1 MIKKKLLVLNTTVLI
16 GLGSVFSLPVAHADS
31 ISAQRSSLQSQIS
44 QANQQIAAVQDEL
57 SKLNEQI
64 SRTEQAIKDNENM
77 IQKTQSDIDAANLEI
92 QKMEEEIASLK
103 ASIEKRNE
111 ILKDRARSYQETGA
125 IQYVDVLLGSSSM
138 GDFLNRIEAVATII
152 NADKELRDKHEADIK
167 EVEAKQVSVE
177 TKLEESNNMKTE
189 LEGMR
194 VGILAQKEQN
204 DTLRAQL
211 KQQEDA
217 GLSTKA
223 SLQQQDRSLAAQQA
237 PATKTVSTAK
247 FSTSVPSYVASASAS
262 EKIQIVT
269 TVGNRYIGNS
279 VYVFGGG
286 RTAYDVANGRFDCSG
301 FVHWAFSQAGISI
314 GASTDSLKNSGRRV
328 STNEMRPGDLVFFN
342 TYKTDGH
349 VGIYLGGGR
358 FIGSQDSTGVAIAN
372 MSGGYWA
379 NTFNGR
385 VIRIIE

>member
-77 IQKTQSDIDAANLEI
+77 IQKTQSDIDAANIEI
-92 QKMEEEIASLK
+92 QKMEEEINSLN
-103 ASIEKRNE
+103 AAIEKRTE
-111 ILKDRARSYQETGA
+111 VLKERARSYQETGN
-125 IQYVDVLLGSSSM
+125 IKYFEVLLGSSSL
-138 GDFLNRIEAVATII
+138 GDFVERVDAVATLI

-177 TKLEESNNMKTE
+177 AKLEESNNMKTE

-194 VGILAQKEQN
+194 AGILVQKDQN
-204 DTLRAQL
+204 DQLRAQL

-237 PATKTVSTAK
+237 PAAKPVASGK

-379 NTFNGR
+379 NTFSGR